1 MKLRYLLIF
10 LFLAACTGSNEL
22 PTAGTMDTGAEVRT
36 PQQWIEFCERDTH
49 DLCPEEDDDGTNP
62 ND

>member
-36 PQQWIEFCERDTH
+36 PQQWEEFCERDTH
-49 DLCPEEDDDGTNP
+49 DLCPEEDEDGADL